1 MQVLIGGALGAITG
15 LGSWLAAHR
24 FSAPSGIKSPDQQ
37 DFQRGA
43 FLRGLRGPIFLPA
56 ALSMLGMAAL
66 GAYLGWQALG
76 LDQLVAVLLVTGL
89 LLAISLVDYWV
100 RRIPNALVLA
110 LLLWAVVEIIWLG
123 QPAPLSAALGLAVA
137 GGLFLLLAIIQ
148 RGAMG
153 LGDVK
158 LAAVLGAVLGFPLV
172 LTGLLYGILAG
183 GVAALVLLATRR
195 AGRKDAMAYGPYL
208 ALGAWIAWTRSLG
221 LWP

>member
-1 MQVLIGGALGAITG
+1 
-15 LGSWLAAHR
+15 
-24 FSAPSGIKSPDQQ
+24 
-37 DFQRGA
+37 
-43 FLRGLRGPIFLPA
+43 
-56 ALSMLGMAAL
+56 MAAL

-76 LDQLVAVLLVTGL
+76 LDQLAAVLLVTGL
-89 LLAISLVDYWV
+89 LVAISLVDYRE

-110 LLLWAVVEIIWLG
+110 LLLWAVVQVIWLG
-123 QPAPLSAALGLAVA
+123 QPAAVNAALGLAAA

-158 LAAVLGAVLGFPLV
+158 LAAVLGAVLGFPLI
-172 LTGLLYGILAG
+172 LMGLLYGILAG

-208 ALGAWIAWTRSLG
+208 ALGAWLVWTQSLG